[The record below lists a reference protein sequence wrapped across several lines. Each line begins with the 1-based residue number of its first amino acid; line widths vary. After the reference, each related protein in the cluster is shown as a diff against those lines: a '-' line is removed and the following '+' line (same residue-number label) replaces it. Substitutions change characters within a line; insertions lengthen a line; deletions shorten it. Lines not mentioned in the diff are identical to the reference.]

1 MGTLTTRPSGWQQLY
16 QNVNV
21 AGAEDTS
28 FLSAPTTAF
37 VIDAGKANGF
47 DTLENNAGGKNA
59 YANTVEIIV
68 SHGNGTGD
76 ADATTSVLE
85 LYGSNDSG
93 PRVPLMTVACTA
105 GKAELVASTD
115 DNTWV
120 DTMVV
125 TSYHSKTITVTDSAT
140 DRIARL
146 SFDLTGFRYIE
157 ALFTGGGSTSIIT
170 TAYIRAY

>member
-1 MGTLTTRPSGWQQLY
+1 MSLTTRPGAWQILY
-16 QNVNV
+16 TNTNV
-21 AGAEDTS
+21 AGSPDTS
-28 FLSAPTTAF
+28 YLAAPTTAF
-37 VIDAGKANGF
+37 AIDAGKALGF
-47 DTLENNAGGKNA
+47 DILKNNAGGKDSYTNA
-59 YANTVEIIV
+59 VEIV
-68 SHGNGTGD
+68 VLHGNGTGD

-93 PRVPLMTVACTA
+93 PRMPLMTVACTA
-105 GKAELVASTD
+105 GKAEIVAGTD

-125 TSYHSKTITVTDSAT
+125 TSYYSKTITVTDSAT

-170 TAYIRAY
+170 VAYIRSY